1 MKPVSMRMVV
11 DLPAP
16 FGPRKPSTSPRA
28 HREADLLHGVHG
40 PEPFG
45 QAVEP
50 DHLGHRRQL
59 LICSGTAS
67 IMQGARASYSA
78 HAT

>member
-28 HREADLLHGVHG
+28 TVKLTSSTACTG
-40 PEPFG
+40 PNRL
-45 QAVEP
+45 A
-50 DHLGHRRQL
+50 RRSSRT
-59 LICSGTAS
+59 ISVIAGNS
-67 IMQGARASYSA
+67 
-78 HAT
+78 